1 MLKNIGERMTKSNAS
16 GMNLNDLRNQDDVK
30 LIDRVV
36 SNDKNAIDQLFRE
49 YKNMILKISRRYL
62 NIDNSAEQRIEL
74 GNRGLLIAAKRFH
87 NTRGINF
94 ISYGYWWVQESF
106 HNSI

>member
-1 MLKNIGERMTKSNAS
+1 MTKSNAS

-36 SNDKNAIDQLFRE
+36 SNDKNAIEQLFRE

-62 NIDNSAEQRIEL
+62 NNDNSAKQRIDI
-74 GNRGLLIAAKRFH
+74 GYQGLLKAAKRFH
-87 NTRGINF
+87 ETNGINF
-94 ISYGYWWVQESF
+94 SAYAAWWVSDFLRQAPSE
-106 HNSI
+106 